1 MAYMRYIMLSRVKKT
16 GKFSVP
22 SLSVFN
28 NRRIGLQ
35 HQQLLKLKVRQTVL
49 VPSQNQAINI
59 EEALEWCGSGERC
72 IVVHEG

>member
-1 MAYMRYIMLSRVKKT
+1 MAYTRYYYAVARKKT

-28 NRRIGLQ
+28 DRRIGLQ
-35 HQQLLKLKVRQTVL
+35 HQQLLKLKFRQTVL

-59 EEALEWCGSGERC
+59 EETLEWCGSGERC
-72 IVVHEG
+72 NVM